1 MKWTSTCKLPR
12 FSSST
17 YVKDILSCQYSE
29 RMLPLVEIDRWQ
41 ISSVTSLIVLA
52 DTLQHLLWRLTADI
66 HGHEIVFST
75 CCRFY
80 GITRSKLLSDWKGD
94 LRGFS
99 ISEES
104 PYTTVLHICQEIKKN
119 TNPAVNITGKMV
131 NTICSMTSRHKQ
143 VSLSLLAGDM
153 NVVLTLTSYTENWN
167 SKSFFH
173 WRISVLPVL
182 LHSDLVS

>member
-66 HGHEIVFST
+66 HGHEIFFST

>member
-66 HGHEIVFST
+66 HGHEIFFST

-153 NVVLTLTSYTENWN
+153 NVVLILTSYTENWN

>member
-41 ISSVTSLIVLA
+41 IPSVTSLIVLA

-66 HGHEIVFST
+66 HGHEIFFST